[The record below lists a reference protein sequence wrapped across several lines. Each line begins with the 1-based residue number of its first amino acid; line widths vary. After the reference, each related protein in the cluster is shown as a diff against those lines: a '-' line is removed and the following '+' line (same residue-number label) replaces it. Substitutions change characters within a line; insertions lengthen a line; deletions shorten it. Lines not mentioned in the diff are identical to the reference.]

1 MNELLLEGMLL
12 ERYDLE
18 RFIKAQDCNGTYKR
32 ALQEIL
38 KGSKETHWIWFI
50 FPQCEG
56 LGYSEHSKK
65 YGIKGTSEAR
75 AYIEN
80 ELLRNRLLEICEAL
94 YSLQTDDIMS
104 VMWEIDCYKV
114 RSCVTLFNYVAPEY
128 DVFQRLLDKYFQSL
142 PCQKTLDIL
151 R

>member
-1 MNELLLEGMLL
+1 M

-18 RFIKAQDCNGTYKR
+18 RFIKAQDYKGTYNR
-32 ALQEIL
+32 ALQEIRN
-38 KGSKETHWIWFI
+38 GSKETHWIWFV

-56 LGYSEHSKK
+56 LGYSEYSVK
-65 YGIKGTSEAR
+65 YAIKGIDEAR

-80 ELLRNRLLEICEAL
+80 ELLRERLLEICEAL

-104 VMWEIDCYKV
+104 VMWKIDCYKV
-114 RSCVTLFNYVAPEY
+114 RSCATLFAYVAPEL
-128 DVFQRLLDKYFQSL
+128 DVFQRLLDKYFQSN
-142 PCQKTLDIL
+142 PCQRTLDIL